1 MALRMLVQ
9 SILHTVKALFW
20 ALLLLTLIVYV
31 FAILFSQAVYDYM
44 SDEANPEL
52 PPDVQAAADRYFRSL
67 VRSMMAL
74 FMSIA
79 GGVSWE
85 EVIRPLMFVSAFW
98 EVCFLFFIAFSYLAV
113 LNVVTAVF
121 CHAAIE
127 SAQKDHTTVV
137 QNMLDNKEQHLQKLR
152 ALFEKIGDKGAGGI
166 TYRVFEEKINSPAVR
181 DYFET
186 LGLDVWD
193 PWSFFKLLDTD
204 GGGVVELEEFFM
216 GCLRF
221 SGDATAMELGKLA
234 ADQRWLIRSHGRF
247 QRLVEAELVQT
258 RENLSSL
265 VDAVFNSSGN
275 VCSTH
280 L

>member
-1 MALRMLVQ
+1 
-9 SILHTVKALFW
+9 
-20 ALLLLTLIVYV
+20 
-31 FAILFSQAVYDYM
+31 
-44 SDEANPEL
+44 
-52 PPDVQAAADRYFRSL
+52 
-67 VRSMMAL
+67 
-74 FMSIA
+74 
-79 GGVSWE
+79 
-85 EVIRPLMFVSAFW
+85 
-98 EVCFLFFIAFSYLAV
+98 
-113 LNVVTAVF
+113 VVTAVF

-152 ALFEKIGDKGAGGI
+152 ALFEKIGDRGAGGI

-234 ADQRWLIRSHGRF
+234 ADQRWLIRSQGRF

-265 VDAVFNSSGN
+265 VNAVFNGSGN